1 MPWGLIVYGSLL
13 LVFVTAIPALTY
25 VLGQRT
31 KARATSEPYESG
43 MVPTGPARLRL
54 RAGYYLVAMLFVV
67 FDLEAVFIYIWAVS
81 VRQAGWT
88 GFIELV
94 VFIAI
99 LLVGLVY
106 LWREGALEWGRWAS
120 SRNSRSEREARA

>member
-1 MPWGLIVYGSLL
+1 MPWGLIVYASLL
-13 LVFVTAIPALTY
+13 LLFVIAIPALTF

-31 KARATSEPYESG
+31 TTRATREPYESG

-81 VRQAGWT
+81 VRQSGWAGY
-88 GFIELV
+88 IELV
-94 VFIAI
+94 VFVAI
-99 LLVGLVY
+99 LLAGLVY
-106 LWREGALEWGRWAS
+106 LWREGALEWGRWAVT
-120 SRNSRSEREARA
+120 RNGRKAPEARA